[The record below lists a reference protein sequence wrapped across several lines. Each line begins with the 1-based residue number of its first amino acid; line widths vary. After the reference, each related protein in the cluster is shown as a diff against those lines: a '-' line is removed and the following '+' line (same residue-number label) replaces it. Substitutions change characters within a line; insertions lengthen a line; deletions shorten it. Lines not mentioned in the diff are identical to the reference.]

1 MPEQLRQYEPRAWC
15 DDPSDLYQAGY
26 AGIVAYYRARE
37 TWFMVER
44 GSTAAGGAPGVQRRH
59 EHGTAV
65 GGARWRGGVNR
76 WLARRQ

>member
-1 MPEQLRQYEPRAWC
+1 MPEQLRQYEPRVWC

-44 GSTAAGGAPGVQRRH
+44 GLPQR
-59 EHGTAV
+59 V
-65 GGARWRGGVNR
+65 
-76 WLARRQ
+76 ARRASNGGTSMGPRWVVRDGAAA